1 MSSPPRKICGL
12 PRAWP
17 SNTPSARHD
26 LLVCRGYQRMSDL
39 QLIFTLLAI
48 GLHVWFWADS
58 QRAREHA
65 LQGCRW
71 ACAKIDA
78 QLLDETVAL
87 RRLSIARNH
96 HGHTVWRRT
105 YNFEYSLA
113 GAQRLR
119 GSVVLRGRA
128 VETVAIQSPE
138 GGTQFEHE

>member
-1 MSSPPRKICGL
+1 
-12 PRAWP
+12 
-17 SNTPSARHD
+17 
-26 LLVCRGYQRMSDL
+26 MSDL

-48 GLHVWFWADS
+48 GLLVWFWADS
-58 QRAREHA
+58 LRAREHA
-65 LQGCRW
+65 LQVCRR

-105 YNFEYSLA
+105 YNFEYSLD
-113 GAQRLR
+113 GAPRLR

-128 VETVAIQSPE
+128 EETVAKQLHE
-138 GGTQFEHE
+138 GGMLFVFVCLLC

>member
-1 MSSPPRKICGL
+1 
-12 PRAWP
+12 
-17 SNTPSARHD
+17 
-26 LLVCRGYQRMSDL
+26 MSDL

-48 GLHVWFWADS
+48 GLLVWIWADR

-65 LQGCRW
+65 LQVCRR

-78 QLLDETVAL
+78 QLLDEPVAL

-105 YNFEYSLA
+105 YNFEYSLD

-119 GSVVLRGRA
+119 GSEEQRRRA
-128 VETVAIQSPE
+128 EETVAIQSPE
-138 GGTQFEHE
+138 GGTQFEQE

>member
-1 MSSPPRKICGL
+1 
-12 PRAWP
+12 
-17 SNTPSARHD
+17 
-26 LLVCRGYQRMSDL
+26 MSDL

-48 GLHVWFWADS
+48 GLLVWFWADS
-58 QRAREHA
+58 LRAREHA
-65 LQGCRW
+65 LQVCRR

-96 HGHTVWRRT
+96 HGHTVWWRI
-105 YNFEYSLA
+105 YNFEYSLD

-138 GGTQFEHE
+138 GGTQFEQECLSCVCVCLFAFFCLVCGCLFLFLFL

>member
-1 MSSPPRKICGL
+1 
-12 PRAWP
+12 
-17 SNTPSARHD
+17 
-26 LLVCRGYQRMSDL
+26 MSDL
-39 QLIFTLLAI
+39 HLIFPLLAI
-48 GLHVWFWADS
+48 GLLVWFRADS
-58 QRAREHA
+58 LRAREPA
-65 LQGCRW
+65 LQVCRR

-96 HGHTVWRRT
+96 PGHTVWRRT
-105 YNFEYSLA
+105 YNFEYSLV

-138 GGTQFEHE
+138 GGTQVEQE